1 MRSRLFLLW
10 LIHKVVHYRKLPVVS
25 YTYPNRS
32 MRYAWGCMS
41 MSMSMICNIT
51 ADIRTY
57 TAHTAKITYFR
68 TNSTTDGPA
77 N

>member
-1 MRSRLFLLW
+1 M
-10 LIHKVVHYRKLPVVS
+10 VS

>member
-10 LIHKVVHYRKLPVVS
+10 LIQKVVHYRKLPVVS

-41 MSMSMICNIT
+41 MICNIT

-57 TAHTAKITYFR
+57 ACTY
-68 TNSTTDGPA
+68 GPYRQ
-77 N
+77 NHLFPHQ

>member
-1 MRSRLFLLW
+1 
-10 LIHKVVHYRKLPVVS
+10 
-25 YTYPNRS
+25 
-32 MRYAWGCMS
+32 MRYAWGC
-41 MSMSMICNIT
+41 MSMICNIT